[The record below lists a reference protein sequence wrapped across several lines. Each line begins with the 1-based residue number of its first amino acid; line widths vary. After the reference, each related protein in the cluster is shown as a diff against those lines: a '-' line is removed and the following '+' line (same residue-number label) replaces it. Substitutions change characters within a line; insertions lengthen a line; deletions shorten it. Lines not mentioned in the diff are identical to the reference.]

1 VQKEGFMAIIVKA
14 YANADDVLIA
24 WQPNPWPADWVGFQL
39 ERRNETNQQVT
50 VLVNRIPP
58 KPGQGPV
65 QPTGISSDQSP
76 IRRCT
81 WTDHSVV
88 AMDNVSYR
96 VTAMK
101 GPLDGPF
108 TLDATSVS
116 DWTEPLI
123 ASGDAGGGLSAFFNR
138 GTLMSQIVT
147 RFVKGNVSP
156 DSLRQFLKDLATP
169 GFQARLYLAGDALHE
184 ILGFLRDADRRG
196 NAIHAA
202 IYEMNDHELV
212 DALKPFGDRGHVL
225 LGNGSATEPWVAQ
238 ELTVAKLDVH
248 HRDLSYTGASSP
260 SVHNKFVVES
270 DIAGKNP
277 SRVLTGSTNWTTTG
291 LCTQLNNVLIVE
303 DAVIASRYLDQWSK
317 LVAAKDDMPEPLKA
331 SNSKPTSD
339 NNVSVYYAA
348 SDNQAEFKPVLDL
361 IAGAKEGALFLMF
374 MPGQSPLLSAL
385 LDRVQKN
392 DIYVRGVVSSITVP
406 KTGVG
411 ITKVG
416 GEVVKSG
423 SLPQSFHDDV
433 PLPSGISEKD
443 KPSWEETE
451 FNVQEML
458 GAHMM
463 AIVHSKTIVID
474 PFSDQCAV
482 ITGSHNFSASA
493 SAKNDEN
500 LVIVRGNRKLA
511 QAYALHING
520 VYDHYSWRAFLGS
533 GGDPNQIYKSLD
545 GWKPGGGRAQE
556 LAFWMNGPIPPQNT
570 LPGASPNAT
579 PKKPAPAAK
588 PKAGK
593 TPKKTGKSPKNK
605 SPKKTFKVAKKA
617 KPGNPAKKTS
627 STKKAKVGRT
637 PKKAKRAKA
646 VKKPAASRHGAKTR
660 SRRKP

>member
-1 VQKEGFMAIIVKA
+1 MAIVVKA

-24 WQPNPWPADWVGFQL
+24 WQPDPWPADWVGFQL
-39 ERRNETNQQVT
+39 ERRNDTNQQVT

-58 KPGQGPV
+58 KAGQGPV
-65 QPTGISSDQSP
+65 LPTGIASTQSP
-76 IRRCT
+76 IRRCV

-88 AMDNVSYR
+88 ETDNVSYR
-96 VTAMK
+96 VTPMK
-101 GPLDGPF
+101 DAANGTF
-108 TLDATSVS
+108 ALDAASVS
-116 DWTEPLI
+116 GWTTPLI

-147 RFVKGNVSP
+147 RFVKGDVSP

-196 NAIHAA
+196 SAIHAA

-212 DALKPFGDRGHVL
+212 DALKPFGSRGHVL
-225 LGNGSATEPWVAQ
+225 LGNGSATQPWVAQ
-238 ELTVAKLDVH
+238 ELTAAKLDVH
-248 HRDLSYTGASSP
+248 HRDLSHTGASSP

-270 DIAGKNP
+270 DVAGKNP

-303 DAVIASRYLDQWSK
+303 DTAIASRYFDQWGK
-317 LVAAKDDMPEPLKA
+317 LVAAKDDMPASLIA

-339 NNVSVYYAA
+339 NNISVYYAA
-348 SDNQAEFKPVLDL
+348 STGQAEFKPVLDL
-361 IAGAKEGALFLMF
+361 IARAKEGALFLMF
-374 MPGQSPLLSAL
+374 MPGQSPLLGAL
-385 LDRVQKN
+385 LDRVKKN
-392 DIYVRGVVSSITVP
+392 DIYVRGVVSSLTP
-406 KTGVG
+406 SANGD

-423 SLPQSFHDDV
+423 APPQSFHDDV

-463 AIVHSKTIVID
+463 AIVHSKAIVID

-500 LVIVRGNRKLA
+500 LVIVRGNQKLA

-545 GWKPGGGRAQE
+545 GWKAGGSRAQE
-556 LAFWMNGPIPPQNT
+556 LEFWMNGPIPPQSAGQGAS
-570 LPGASPNAT
+570 PGASQN
-579 PKKPAPAAK
+579 KRGPAAR

-593 TPKKTGKSPKNK
+593 TPKKTGKAA
-605 SPKKTFKVAKKA
+605 KKAAKAAKKA
-617 KPGNPAKKTS
+617 KAGKAATKAS
-627 STKKAKVGRT
+627 KKARAGRK
-637 PKKAKRAKA
+637 PKKANHAKA
-646 VKKPAASRHGAKTR
+646 TKKPVASRRGAKAKAK
-660 SRRKP
+660 RKP

>member
-1 VQKEGFMAIIVKA
+1 MTIMVKV

-24 WQPNPWPADWVGFQL
+24 WQPDPWPADWVGFRL
-39 ERRNETNQQVT
+39 ERRNDTNQQVT

-58 KPGQGPV
+58 KPGQGPI

-76 IRRCT
+76 IRRCI

-88 AMDNVSYR
+88 AADNVSYR

-108 TLDATSVS
+108 ALDATSVS
-116 DWTEPLI
+116 DWTAPLI

-169 GFQARLYLAGDALHE
+169 GFQARLYLAGDALRE

-202 IYEMNDHELV
+202 IYEMNDRELV
-212 DALKPFGDRGHVL
+212 DALKPFGNRGHVL
-225 LGNGSATEPWVAQ
+225 LGNGGATQPWVAQ
-238 ELTVAKLDVH
+238 ELTAAKLDVH
-248 HRDLSYTGASSP
+248 HRDLSHTGASSP

-270 DIAGKNP
+270 DVAGKNP

-303 DAVIASRYLDQWSK
+303 DAVIASRYFDQWSK

-331 SNSKPTSD
+331 SNSRPTSD
-339 NNVSVYYAA
+339 NNISVYYAA

-374 MPGQSPLLSAL
+374 MPGQSPLSAL

-392 DIYVRGVVSSITVP
+392 DIYVRGVVSSITPP

-423 SLPQSFHDDV
+423 APPQSFHDDV

-463 AIVHSKTIVID
+463 AIVHSKAIVID

-493 SAKNDEN
+493 SARNDEN
-500 LVIVRGNRKLA
+500 LVIVRGNGKLA

-545 GWKPGGGRAQE
+545 GWKAGGGRALE
-556 LAFWMNGPIPPQNT
+556 LAFWMNGPIPFQNT
-570 LPGASPNAT
+570 LPAASPGAAPN
-579 PKKPAPAAK
+579 KPAPAAK
-588 PKAGK
+588 SKAGK
-593 TPKKTGKSPKNK
+593 TPKKTGKSPK
-605 SPKKTFKVAKKA
+605 KTSKAAKKA
-617 KPGNPAKKTS
+617 KPGNAAKKTS
-627 STKKAKVGRT
+627 NKKTSRKAKVGRT

-646 VKKPAASRHGAKTR
+646 AKNPTASRRGAKTR